1 VNRKFNYHSL
11 EELQTEVRRDNIE
24 LDFSEN
30 TDVLNRN
37 LMINNHRIP
46 NRLAIQPMEGC
57 DSDEQG
63 NPGKLTFRRYK
74 RFAEGGA
81 GLIWFEATA
90 ILSEARSNPHQLLLD
105 DSTEPAFAELLRMT
119 KNRAIQ
125 EYGIHHEPFCVLQL
139 NHSGR
144 FSKPEGIRKPLIA
157 VHHSILDKVVNID
170 ENYPL
175 LEDGQLKYIQ
185 EKFVKSAKLAYKAG
199 FDAVDIKSCHGYLIL
214 ELLGAKTRIGEYGGS
229 YQNRTRFLKETIEL
243 IKQEVPMLIITTR
256 LNISNVIFVGNSWGI
271 SKNNNTGEW
280 EIDLS
285 EPKRLVKELDNL
297 GVSLIN
303 ATAGVPYFNPY
314 IGRPYDQPVE
324 GGCKE
329 PESPLKG
336 VERLFKFARQ
346 IQEMVPDLPIMGTG
360 YSWLRQ
366 FGGAAAAANVGKGH
380 HSLAGFGRQAFAY
393 PNFARNLLEKGQ
405 MEDKKCCITCSKCS
419 QLMICQSKTGCV
431 VRDADLYANVYKE
444 VLAVSKNK

>member
-1 VNRKFNYHSL
+1 MSKRFNYHSL
-11 EELQTEVRRDNIE
+11 EELQREVRQDNIK

-30 TDVLNRN
+30 VDVLSRN
-37 LMINNHRIP
+37 LIINNHRIP

-63 NPGKLTFRRYK
+63 IPGELTFRRYK
-74 RFAEGGA
+74 RFAQGGA
-81 GLIWFEATA
+81 GLIWFEATSV
-90 ILSEARSNPHQLLLD
+90 LPEARSNPHQLLLNE
-105 DSTEPAFAELLRMT
+105 STEPAFAELLRMT
-119 KNRAIQ
+119 KDKAMQ
-125 EYGIHHEPFCVLQL
+125 EYGVHHEPFCVLQL

-144 FSKPEGIRKPLIA
+144 FGKPEGVRKPLIV
-157 VHHSILDKVVNID
+157 VHHTTLDKVVNID

-175 LEDGQLKYIQ
+175 LEDEQLKYIQ

-214 ELLGAKTRIGEYGGS
+214 ELLGAKSRKGEYGGS
-229 YQNRTRFLKETIEL
+229 YQNRTRFLKETIKL
-243 IKQEVPMLIITTR
+243 IKQEVPKLIISTR
-256 LNISNVIFVGNSWGI
+256 LNISNLIFAENSWGI

-297 GVSLIN
+297 GLSLIN

-314 IGRPYDQPVE
+314 IVRPFDQPVE

-346 IQEMVPDLPIMGTG
+346 IQEIVPDLPIMGTG

-366 FGGAAAAANVGKGH
+366 FGGAAAAANVGKGY

-405 MEDKKCCITCSKCS
+405 MEDKRCCITCSKCS
-419 QLMICQSKTGCV
+419 QLMIYQSKTGCV
-431 VRDADLYANVYKE
+431 VRDSEIYAPIFKDVFK
-444 VLAVSKNK
+444 

>member
-1 VNRKFNYHSL
+1 VSKKFSYHSL
-11 EELQTEVRRDNIE
+11 EELWKEVHQENIE
-24 LDFSEN
+24 LNFSES
-30 TDVLNRN
+30 TEVLNQS

-63 NPGKLTFRRYK
+63 SPGELTFRRYK
-74 RFAEGGA
+74 RFAQGGA
-81 GLIWFEATA
+81 GLIWFESTA
-90 ILSEARSNPHQLLLD
+90 ILPEARSNPHQLLLN

-119 KNRAIQ
+119 KDRAIQ

-144 FSKPEGIRKPLIA
+144 FSKPEGVRKPLIV
-157 VHHSILDKVVNID
+157 VHHSALDKVVNID

-175 LEDGQLKYIQ
+175 LEDGQLKCIQ
-185 EKFVKSAKLAYKAG
+185 ENFVKSAKLAYKAG

-214 ELLGAKTRIGEYGGS
+214 ELLGAKTRKGEYGGS

-243 IKQEVPMLIITTR
+243 IKQEVPQLIITTR
-256 LNISNVIFVGNSWGI
+256 LNISNVIFSENNWGI
-271 SKNNNTGEW
+271 SKNNNSGEW

-285 EPKRLVKELDNL
+285 EPKRLVKELDDL
-297 GVSLIN
+297 GLSLIN
-303 ATAGVPYFNPY
+303 ATAGIPYFNPHVN
-314 IGRPYDQPVE
+314 RPYDRPIKE
-324 GGCKE
+324 GCPE
-329 PESPLKG
+329 PEPPLKG
-336 VERLFKFARQ
+336 VERMFKFAHQ
-346 IQEMVPDLPIMGTG
+346 IQEEVPDLPIMGTG

-366 FGGAAAAANVGKGH
+366 FGGAAAAANIEKGY

-393 PNFARNLLEKGQ
+393 PNFARDLLEKGQ
-405 MEDKKCCITCSKCS
+405 MKDKKCCITCSRCS
-419 QLMICQSKTGCV
+419 QLMVWGSKTGCV

-444 VLAVSKNK
+444 ASAVSKNK

>member
-1 VNRKFNYHSL
+1 MSKKFNYHSL
-11 EELQTEVRRDNIE
+11 EELQVEVRQDNIE

-30 TDVLNRN
+30 LDVLSRN
-37 LMINNHRIP
+37 LIINNHRIP

-57 DSDEQG
+57 DSNEQG
-63 NPGKLTFRRYK
+63 SPGELTFRRYK
-74 RFAEGGA
+74 RFAQGGA

-90 ILSEARSNPHQLLLD
+90 VLPEARSNPHQLLLEE
-105 DSTEPAFAELLRMT
+105 STEPAFAELLRMT
-119 KNRAIQ
+119 KDKAMQ
-125 EYGIHHEPFCVLQL
+125 EYGVHHEPFCVLQL

-144 FSKPEGIRKPLIA
+144 FSKSEGVRKPLIT
-157 VHHSILDKVVNID
+157 VHHSVLDKVVNFQ
-170 ENYPL
+170 ENYHL
-175 LEDGQLKYIQ
+175 LEESLKKSLL
-185 EKFVKSAKLAYKAG
+185 EKVKITAKLAYKAG

-214 ELLGAKTRIGEYGGS
+214 ELLGAKSRKGEYGGS

-243 IKQEVPMLIITTR
+243 IKQEVPKLIISTR
-256 LNISNVIFVGNSWGI
+256 LNISNLIFAENSWGI

-297 GVSLIN
+297 SVSLIN
-303 ATAGVPYFNPY
+303 ATAGIPYFNPY
-314 IGRPYDQPVE
+314 IGRPYDQPLE

-366 FGGAAAAANVGKGH
+366 FGGAAAAVNVGKGH

-419 QLMICQSKTGCV
+419 RLMICQSKTGCV
-431 VRDADLYANVYKE
+431 VRDSEIYAPIFKD
-444 VLAVSKNK
+444 AFK